1 MKIFILIL
9 FFFNTPASPL
19 QGLKLKARNST
30 FLTNQAFR
38 SGVIRRC
45 KHYKIAKRHDCNTAG
60 ENLMETLDIENILV
74 DKDFNKYQTVTFRK
88 KLKELSNKTESGSYL
103 YILKNELK
111 LIPDATFNLWDFT
124 LGFFKNKNKAI
135 EHIAIL
141 FQDILS
147 FETAPQLIYLESI
160 KANPAFINEL
170 RVVLDLINQKIRKYS
185 DRTSFLYP
193 EKIWNDFDGSET
205 NLFYHFY
212 VISYLSNKL
221 FEETKSEELS
231 FFIPFSFNYI
241 YELILLSWKTSEV
254 FYDPKVFDSEENI
267 KDIYM
272 AYIAANFS
280 LDRENEISFD
290 DFSNRATEN
299 FRELVKE
306 SVN

>member
-9 FFFNTPASPL
+9 FFFNTKASSF
-19 QGLKLKARNST
+19 QELKLKARNST

-45 KHYKIAKRHDCNTAG
+45 KHYNIANRGDCNFAG
-60 ENLMETLDIENILV
+60 KSLIKVLDVENILI
-74 DKDFNKYQTVTFRK
+74 DKEFNKYQTVAFRK
-88 KLKELSNKTESGSYL
+88 KLKELSQTRESGSYL
-103 YILKNELK
+103 YLLKNELK
-111 LIPDATFNLWDFT
+111 LVPDVDFNLWSFT
-124 LGFFKNKNKAI
+124 LDFFKDKNKAI

-160 KANPAFINEL
+160 KTNPAFINEL
-170 RVVLDLINQKIRKYS
+170 KVVLDLINRKIRKYS
-185 DRTSFLYP
+185 DRTSLLYP
-193 EKIWNDFDGSET
+193 KKVWNDFDGSET

-212 VISYLSNKL
+212 VISYLSNEL
-221 FEETKSEELS
+221 FKETKSEELS

-254 FYDPKVFDSEENI
+254 LYDPKVFDSEENI

-272 AYIAANFS
+272 AYIAANFF
-280 LDRENEISFD
+280 LNRENKINFN
-290 DFSNRATEN
+290 DFSNQAAEN
-299 FRELVKE
+299 FRNLVKE